1 MYYLPDSTFSI
12 LSRAALADKVAAM
25 RLIILIFALALAATA
40 QTSSSSDAKAVYNQA
55 MNKLTG
61 TGPNRNDL
69 VGVDLMTRAADL
81 GYLPAQLAAGFIYES
96 GRATVA
102 GNASRAADYYRKAAS
117 QGSHQAEYLLGRL
130 YFLGVYGPSR
140 RDGEKWLQ
148 SAADAGNPFA
158 SYLLGLSIYERD
170 PAKALPRFRAAAL
183 QGLPYAQYRLGSAL
197 TEGRVP
203 PINKREAYLWFFIAA
218 EYGVSEAATQASLLE
233 SDLGTTE
240 TEKAKTEARDM
251 QAKYRRAVVASGCT
265 GWEGELD
272 AIPSPP
278 PLELQQFCN

>member
-1 MYYLPDSTFSI
+1 MRI
-12 LSRAALADKVAAM
+12 L
-25 RLIILIFALALAATA
+25 ILIFSLAVAATA
-40 QTSSSSDAKAVYNQA
+40 QTSSSNDPRALYNQA

-61 TGPNRNDL
+61 TGPNRSDL
-69 VGVDLMTRAADL
+69 TGVDLMSRAAEL
-81 GYLPAQLAAGFIYES
+81 GYLPAQLAAGTIYES
-96 GRATVA
+96 GKNVVTPNPGRSAE
-102 GNASRAADYYRKAAS
+102 YYRKAAA
-117 QGSHQAEYLLGRL
+117 QGNHQAEYLLGRL
-130 YFLGVYGPSR
+130 YFLGIYGPSR

-158 SYLLGLSIYERD
+158 SYLLGLSISDRD
-170 PAKALPRFRAAAL
+170 PAAALRRFRVAAE

-197 TEGRVP
+197 IDGRVP

-218 EYGVSEAATQASLLE
+218 EYGVAEAVTQASLLE

-240 TEKAKTEARDM
+240 TEKAKSQAREM
-251 QAKYRRAVVASGCT
+251 QAKYRRAVVAAGCT
-265 GWEGELD
+265 GWNGELD

>member
-1 MYYLPDSTFSI
+1 MRIIVLVFS
-12 LSRAALADKVAAM
+12 
-25 RLIILIFALALAATA
+25 LALASLA
-40 QTSSSSDAKAVYNQA
+40 QTSSSNDPKAPYNQA

-69 VGVDLMTRAADL
+69 VGIDLMTRAADL
-81 GYLPAQLAAGFIYES
+81 GYLPAQLAAGHLYER
-96 GRATVA
+96 GRGVA
-102 GNASRAADYYRKAAS
+102 ANAGRSAEYYRKAAS
-117 QGSHQAEYLLGRL
+117 QGSHLAEYLLGRL

-148 SAADAGNPFA
+148 SAADSGNPFA
-158 SYLLGLSIYERD
+158 SYLLGLLIHERD
-170 PAKALPRFRAAAL
+170 PAAALRRFRAAAL

-197 TEGRVP
+197 TDGRVP

-218 EYGVSEAATQASLLE
+218 EYGVPEAATQASLLE

-240 TEKAKTEARDM
+240 AEKAKSEAREM

-272 AIPSPP
+272 AIPTPP